1 MQIEELSLP
10 GIRRLLKRFEAA
22 ANKNQNQRSKYPDDP
37 TKCVGP
43 PGAYVILTDYCSDSL
58 TQKQTLTPH

>member
-1 MQIEELSLP
+1 MP

-37 TKCVGP
+37 TKCANPTAAESV
-43 PGAYVILTDYCSDSL
+43 L
-58 TQKQTLTPH
+58 